1 MEKYNESFIREF
13 LVKEE
18 KDEDDKLKKDEKEET
33 IAEKE
38 ILSLIEEGKI
48 YFSLLSG
55 IILIKEIKSKKIIVM
70 IKKKMMR
77 YS

>member
-55 IILIKEIKSKKIIVM
+55 IILFKEIKSKKIIVM